1 MQEFKSEM
9 EQLQIEHSNLKQQCS
24 ALKARNKTLASEN
37 KDFQSQVTSLI
48 DDLKEKEKEVM
59 KIREEYESF
68 SNERRQKN
76 GLEEYDK
83 MLKHIRSQL
92 SHSEGERQR
101 LQKAVSELQSQLQ
114 ERRHHY
120 HSLNSHSDNII
131 EKSSS
136 KVMENEIKLPPIK
149 QTTKHKKTF
158 SQVRSSMSA
167 GGLPGRC
174 VMLNQSCIVCS
185 YHYYRQSNNDME
197 HLITQCRVAEIE
209 RDRLLGLSQLL
220 QQRYN

>member
-37 KDFQSQVTSLI
+37 KDFQLQVTSLI
-48 DDLKEKEKEVM
+48 DDLREKEKEVV
-59 KIREEYESF
+59 KIREENESS

-76 GLEEYDK
+76 SLEEYDK

-101 LQKAVSELQSQLQ
+101 LQKTISELQSQLQ
-114 ERRHHY
+114 LQERPHHH
-120 HSLNSHSDNII
+120 HSVNSHSDNII
-131 EKSSS
+131 EKTSS
-136 KVMENEIKLPPIK
+136 KVMENEVKLPPIK

-158 SQVRSSMSA
+158 SQVRSSLSA

-174 VMLNQSCIVCS
+174 VMLNQSCIVCV
-185 YHYYRQSNNDME
+185 
-197 HLITQCRVAEIE
+197 LIVITDNIIMTW
-209 RDRLLGLSQLL
+209 
-220 QQRYN
+220 NI